1 MVKLMFYNFSNTF
14 FFFNEVAKEL
24 EKIAKIAF
32 IFPRGHHL
40 KKSPKNIKK
49 YYLYEDF
56 NEVYKQS
63 STKNE
68 TYLKRDNIYKIIECD
83 KNEAYNEGYKS
94 LDKNNQLKLINTI
107 YKIYKKFLEDF
118 EPDYVV
124 FPDVE
129 SVDGNILINIC
140 YELEIEVIYTVH
152 LRQLGTSFFSN
163 SIYETLP
170 TYFGSYNNEDIK
182 KATFLVNNFL
192 SISSRNFLRDWSN
205 KTTVEIRLK
214 NFFER
219 TKDSLRLS
227 YGKERFFKGEGQSFL
242 YKVRTNLIYFVDKY
256 RKFKFD
262 NIHHRYFDIKT
273 DQELHNLPK
282 NSILFA
288 MQVTPESSINSL
300 EPYFID
306 QLRAIDLIRLNM
318 PNDFYI
324 IVKEHPSMIGLRNS
338 DYYKMLRKKAG
349 IILVSP
355 YVNTKEI
362 MKRVKL
368 ISTITGTI
376 GLESFM
382 MDKPTLMFGPTF
394 FSHLVKR
401 YDSYL
406 NLKQELEE
414 LIFNF
419 KPLSREEKIIE
430 IAKLYNISYN
440 FVLFDPISN
449 PEVMEIGNIKSF
461 TKALLKH
468 IERLKKKKNV

>member
-1 MVKLMFYNFSNTF
+1 MKIMFYSFSNTF

-24 EKIAKIAF
+24 KEKAEIAF
-32 IFPRGHHL
+32 IFPRGHYL
-40 KKSPKNIKK
+40 RQSSKNVKK
-49 YYLYEDF
+49 YYLYENF
-56 NEVYKQS
+56 G
-63 STKNE
+63 E
-68 TYLKRDNIYKIIECD
+68 TYKKSSIKNKTSLKKDNIYKIIECD
-83 KNEAYNEGYKS
+83 KNETDNQGYKS
-94 LDKNNQLKLINTI
+94 LDKNEQLKLVNTI

-118 EPDYVV
+118 EPDYIV

-129 SVDGNILINIC
+129 TVDGNILINIC
-140 YELEIEVIYTVH
+140 YEMGIEVVYTVH

-170 TYFGSYNNEDIK
+170 SYFGSYNSEDIK
-182 KATFLVNNFL
+182 KATFLVNNFFSL
-192 SISSRNFLRDWSN
+192 SSVNFLRKWND
-205 KTTVEIRLK
+205 KTLVKIRLK

-219 TKDSLRLS
+219 IKDSLKLS
-227 YGKERFFKGEGQSFL
+227 YGKERFFRGEGQNFL

-256 RKFKFD
+256 RKFKFN

-273 DQELHNLPK
+273 DQELDSLPK
-282 NSILFA
+282 NFILFA

-306 QLRAIDLIRLNM
+306 QIRAIDLIRLNM
-318 PNDFYI
+318 PNDFHI
-324 IVKEHPSMIGLRNS
+324 IVKEHPLMIGLRNS
-338 DYYKMLRKKAG
+338 DYYKKLRKKAG

-355 YVNTKEI
+355 YVNTKEV
-362 MKRVKL
+362 MKRAKL

-376 GLESFM
+376 GLEGFII
-382 MDKPTLMFGPTF
+382 DKPVLMFGSTF

-419 KPLSREEKIIE
+419 KPLSKEEKIIE

-440 FVLFDPISN
+440 FILFDPISN
-449 PEVMEIGNIKSF
+449 PETMEIENIKSF

-468 IERLKKKKNV
+468 IERLNNV